1 MSSCQGVSAS
11 TTRAHLQE
19 AVGRLTTR
27 SVSLYATSGLG
38 IEPMGSEFFLLT
50 DKNHILKMVTLTL
63 EKLEIGCFYY

>member
-1 MSSCQGVSAS
+1 
-11 TTRAHLQE
+11 
-19 AVGRLTTR
+19 
-27 SVSLYATSGLG
+27 VSLYATSGLG